1 MKNFGYSTSIN
12 LTDSQKKNACLS
24 KGGITQASVDVRL
37 VLKRALEVGA
47 TAMILAHNHPSG
59 DLKPSA
65 ADKSL
70 TKKINQAAATL
81 DLKILDHIILTEHSY
96 FSFADEMLFQFF
108 NPSKEKIDS
117 CLIWLYLRIYD

>member
-1 MKNFGYSTSIN
+1 
-12 LTDSQKKNACLS
+12 
-24 KGGITQASVDVRL
+24 
-37 VLKRALEVGA
+37 
-47 TAMILAHNHPSG
+47 LAHNHPSG

-96 FSFADEMLFQFF
+96 FSFADEMLF
-108 NPSKEKIDS
+108 
-117 CLIWLYLRIYD
+117 